1 MTFEKNIPNATAK
14 RLSLSTIVFS
24 NDSIVKISTKQALN
38 KLLKRLGLTL
48 LLFVVTSPILVS

>member
-24 NDSIVKISTKQALN
+24 SDSIVKISRKQALN

-48 LLFVVTSPILVS
+48 PLFVETSPTLVS

>member
-1 MTFEKNIPNATAK
+1 MTFEKNIPNTTAK
-14 RLSLSTIVFS
+14 RLSTIVFS
-24 NDSIVKISTKQALN
+24 NDSIVKISIKQALN

>member
-1 MTFEKNIPNATAK
+1 MTFEKNIPNV
-14 RLSLSTIVFS
+14 SLSTIVFS

-48 LLFVVTSPILVS
+48 PLFVGTSPTLAN